1 MIQNLLSVL
10 GGIVLLIG
18 LLLAAAIW
26 AKSKIDAKLGPLLKL
41 VESKT
46 GIDLPDLGPVATLKA
61 VPTAEDNPR
70 LDALK
75 DAEALLSHF
84 EAEKNTAG
92 QAAMQGVVQAL
103 FTKPQ

>member
-1 MIQNLLSVL
+1 VIQNLLSML

-18 LLLAAAIW
+18 ILFALGIW
-26 AKSKIDAKLGPLLKL
+26 FKSRIEAKITPLVKQL
-41 VESKT
+41 ESQT
-46 GIDLPDLGPVATLKA
+46 GIDLPDFSRSTSSVKS
-61 VPTAEDNPR
+61 VDSDNPR

-84 EAEKNTAG
+84 EDNKNAAG
-92 QAAMQGVVQAL
+92 QSAMQAVVQAL

>member
-26 AKSKIDAKLGPLLKL
+26 FKSKIEAKIAPIVKQF
-41 VESKT
+41 ESQT
-46 GIDLPDLGPVATLKA
+46 GIDLPDFPKMVKVDRIADTS
-61 VPTAEDNPR
+61 NPR

-84 EAEKNTAG
+84 ETEKNTAG
-92 QAAMQGVVQAL
+92 QAAMQSVVQAL

>member
-1 MIQNLLSVL
+1 MLQNILSML

-61 VPTAEDNPR
+61 VPTADNPR